1 MNASAKAQAAAHSAA
16 THNTDP
22 GAVAHAATSPGSVSR
37 LSLREK
43 SMAAHPSS
51 VGQKFQVL
59 IATDTSL
66 RTVRIIVHGRVTSV
80 NLRGLDLVVRRA
92 GTLAQG
98 STVIVDLSGAQAW
111 ESVRPDLSARAFTV
125 RLATTMA
132 CPAPRNLQ
140 IVQPLY
146 LEP

>member
-1 MNASAKAQAAAHSAA
+1 M
-16 THNTDP
+16 
-22 GAVAHAATSPGSVSR
+22 
-37 LSLREK
+37 
-43 SMAAHPSS
+43 
-51 VGQKFQVL
+51 
-59 IATDTSL
+59 
-66 RTVRIIVHGRVTSV
+66 RIIVHGRVTSV